1 MPVDVLIV
9 GAGPSGLLL
18 ASVLARYGVSLRLI
32 DKSPH
37 PSQASKALSVF
48 ARTLEIFEQ
57 LGIAEAAIAKGCP
70 LSDIQ
75 LYAQGKSLAQVSFQ
89 GIDSAYP
96 FVLSL
101 PQSETETLLES
112 TLGPLGV
119 QVERSLTF
127 TDLTQ
132 SETGVTATLR
142 DASGQVE
149 TCEAAWL
156 IGCDGAGS
164 TVRDVTGLTRPS
176 TSLNATFDL
185 ADVQLDWDLSPD
197 CFRVFYG
204 SDGVA
209 GVIPL
214 PQDNY
219 WRLIVTVPPEAESRA
234 EPDLSWVEQAVG
246 GRSHRPVRL
255 SQPIWSSRFSIRQR
269 IVDSVRRGRVLLAG
283 DALSSHSPL
292 GGQGMNTGLQD
303 AYNLGWKLALVVRNQ
318 AQAALL
324 DSYGAERLPVSRA
337 LLTTTAWGT
346 RFLMTQNPILQPI
359 RRVAMGLA
367 FRSNWVR
374 HRLVSTLSELT
385 VNYRDSPIVQEG
397 VGTFT
402 QLKVGDRAPD
412 VVLQQDNHPI
422 CLVQVLSPWQFTLLL
437 FAAETAAPQDM
448 TRLVQLAQDAAA
460 QHPGLVTGQ
469 VIQPAIARADP
480 PHQPPILL
488 DVEGDA
494 HRRYGAQQPC
504 LYLIRPD
511 GHIGYRSQSLALE
524 PLKTYLHHVLGL
536 ERIPSLEIHH
546 SDN

>member
-9 GAGPSGLLL
+9 GAGPTGLLL
-18 ASVLARYGVSLRLI
+18 ASVLARYGISLRLI
-32 DKSPH
+32 DKRPH

-75 LYAQGKSLAQVSFQ
+75 LYAQGKSLAQISFQ

-101 PQSETETLLES
+101 PQSETEALLES

-119 QVERSLTF
+119 QVERSLSC

-132 SETGVTATLR
+132 SETGVTATLC

-164 TVRDVTGLTRPS
+164 TVRDITGLTRPS
-176 TSLNATFDL
+176 TSLDATFDL
-185 ADVQLDWDLSPD
+185 ADVQLDWDLPPD
-197 CFRVFYG
+197 RFRVFYG

-214 PQDNY
+214 PQENY
-219 WRLIVTVPPEAESRA
+219 WRLIVTVPPEAESRD

-246 GRSHRPVRL
+246 RRSHHPVHL
-255 SQPIWSSRFSIRQR
+255 SQLIWSSRFSIRQR
-269 IVDSVRRGRVLLAG
+269 LVDSVRRGRVLLAG

-303 AYNLGWKLALVVRNQ
+303 AYNLGWKLALVVQNQ

-324 DSYGAERLPVSRA
+324 DSYGAERLPISQA
-337 LLTTTAWGT
+337 LLTITAWGT
-346 RFLMTQNPILQPI
+346 RFLMTQNPILPPI
-359 RRVAMGLA
+359 RRAAMGLA
-367 FRSNWVR
+367 LRSSWVR
-374 HRLVSTLSELT
+374 HRMVSTLSELT
-385 VNYRDSPIVQEG
+385 VNYRNSPIVQEEAG
-397 VGTFT
+397 KFS
-402 QLKVGDRAPD
+402 QLRVGDRAPD
-412 VVLQQDNHPI
+412 VVLHRNHHPI
-422 CLVQVLSPWQFTLLL
+422 RLVQVLSPQQFTLLL
-437 FAAETAAPQDM
+437 FTAKTSQPHELDP
-448 TRLVQLAQDAAA
+448 LVQLIQDATA
-460 QHPGLVTGQ
+460 QFPGLVTGQ
-469 VIQPAIARADP
+469 IICPANANTDTLD
-480 PHQPPILL
+480 QPPTLL
-488 DVEGDA
+488 DGDDEA

-511 GHIGYRSQSLALE
+511 GYIGYRSQSLALK
-524 PLKTYLHHVLGL
+524 PLKTYLNHVLGL
-536 ERIPSLEIHH
+536 ECVPNLRMSQL
-546 SDN
+546 